1 MEEDVTKIW
10 NLAKVKSDLE
20 KAYANNSEEEL
31 LTILKD
37 NSFLFYEL
45 HSRKF
50 TMQPVFREISF
61 GGELRCDFA
70 WLNDN
75 SDGPEWILLEVE
87 KPKMKLFTK
96 KNEPGAD
103 LNHAIEQVRSW
114 RRYFNINIGE
124 KRRIFGAVKRF
135 KFIIVG
141 GSKEDWYS
149 ENATKWRM
157 DFNNEENIEI
167 HSSDIFV
174 RPLQILEKDPG
185 ALFAFT
191 EYPVCFNHQK
201 LKDYWSHYGYMAK
214 FINLI

>member
-70 WLNDN
+70 WLND
-75 SDGPEWILLEVE
+75 S
-87 KPKMKLFTK
+87 F
-96 KNEPGAD
+96 
-103 LNHAIEQVRSW
+103 RS
-114 RRYFNINIGE
+114 
-124 KRRIFGAVKRF
+124 
-135 KFIIVG
+135 
-141 GSKEDWYS
+141 
-149 ENATKWRM
+149 
-157 DFNNEENIEI
+157 
-167 HSSDIFV
+167 
-174 RPLQILEKDPG
+174 
-185 ALFAFT
+185 
-191 EYPVCFNHQK
+191 
-201 LKDYWSHYGYMAK
+201 
-214 FINLI
+214 